1 MEVYDEYVELLY
13 GAQSLSL
20 GQPHRLCLDHDDLDG
35 LGRSRGSDLTVAHRG
50 GVVPRDRE
58 RGDLPVEL
66 RDVLINGRVD
76 QNGDPVTANR
86 RASAK
91 TTLRDLLAFL
101 NDAPGRRM
109 TIRLHEGDDVY
120 EGDSAFLE
128 HGAIRWPDRD
138 VVKVSLLFTVAEGKL
153 TLVEESS

>member
-1 MEVYDEYVELLY
+1 MEVDDEYVELAY
-13 GAQSLSL
+13 GAQTMSL

-35 LGRSRGSDLTVAHRG
+35 LGRSRGTDLTVAHMD
-50 GVVPRDRE
+50 GVEPRDRD

-66 RDVLINGRVD
+66 RDILINGRVD
-76 QNGDPVTANR
+76 QNGDPVAADR
-86 RASAK
+86 RAAAK
-91 TTLRDLLAFL
+91 TTLRGLLAFL

-120 EGDSAFLE
+120 EGDSAFIE

-138 VVKVSLLFTVAEGKL
+138 VVKVSLLFTVAEGLL